1 MKRLLSLSIAAL
13 LLAGCGNQNNN
24 VTTIDTGLP
33 PGPATVAPL
42 TITAQNAAILGS
54 SMRDVLNGSGAL
66 DDEVSPGSS
75 LSFIQAVSWA
85 SVVQEMFNAY
95 PLFAQGSS
103 RTVPGPT
110 GGIAQVT
117 VAGPTTGVIFT
128 DFSVNNVTLHGGVT
142 FTAGPNPQTVNA
154 TFREFRV
161 HRLNQP
167 AFQIDGNVGLVESRV
182 TTGAEVDDLD
192 NYRYLFQVTDLATPG
207 SGTAAVDMVVK
218 DDRDINATSIRTVT
232 ETDGT
237 IVFNN
242 YRTLTGSVQVINTE
256 PWIYTFPLPNGPVT
270 LSAGGGLVQGNGAI
284 RRTVVAPNVIRT
296 EVQPA
301 GSSTFTPV
309 Q

>member
-1 MKRLLSLSIAAL
+1 MKRLLSLSLATL
-13 LLAGCGNQNNN
+13 LIAGCGNENTA
-24 VTTIDTGLP
+24 TTIDTGP
-33 PGPATVAPL
+33 GPGPAAVAPL
-42 TITAQNAAILGS
+42 TITAQNAAVLGA

-66 DDEVSPGSS
+66 DDEVAPGST
-75 LSFIQAVSWA
+75 LNLIQAVSWA
-85 SVVQEMFNAY
+85 SVVQEMFNVY

-103 RTVPGPT
+103 RTVPGPN

-117 VAGPTTGVIFT
+117 VAGPSTGVVFT
-128 DFSVNNVTLHGGVT
+128 DFTVNNVTLQGDVT
-142 FTAGPNPQTVNA
+142 FTAGPNAQTVNA

-167 AFQIDGNVGLVESRV
+167 AFQIDGTVGLVESRV
-182 TTGAEVDDLD
+182 TTGAEVDDRD
-192 NYRYLFQVTDLATPG
+192 DYRYLFQVTDLATPG
-207 SGTAAVDMVVK
+207 GGTAAVDMVVK
-218 DDRDINATSIRTVT
+218 DERDITATSIRTVT

-256 PWIYTFPLPNGPVT
+256 PWVYTFPIPGGPVT